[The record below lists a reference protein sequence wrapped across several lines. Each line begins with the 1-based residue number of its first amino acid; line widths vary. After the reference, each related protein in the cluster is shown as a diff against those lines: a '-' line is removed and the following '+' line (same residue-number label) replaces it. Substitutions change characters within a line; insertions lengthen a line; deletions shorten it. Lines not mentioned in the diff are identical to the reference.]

1 MAALGRKETE
11 MATMA
16 DAKEA
21 KIREPEEIG
30 IDEIEGFKIG
40 HAQDER
46 GATGC
51 TVVLC
56 ERGAVAGVD
65 VRGRA
70 PATRETDLLRA
81 DNTVERVHAVML
93 SGGSAFGLDACAG
106 AMAFL
111 EERGVGFDAGVA
123 VVPIVCGASLFDLV
137 VGDAKARPD
146 KAMGYAA
153 CENAGKDAPAE
164 GNVGAGTGATV
175 GKYLGPARMMKSG
188 LGIYAM
194 RAGDVKCG
202 ALVAVNALGDVF
214 DADTGQAI
222 AGLLNEDGTALVRT
236 ERILYAE
243 MGARR
248 EVFSG
253 NTTLGC
259 VLTNARLTKPEA
271 GRLASAAHNGF
282 ARAIRPVHTSAD
294 GDAIF
299 ALSAGEAEA
308 SPDALGSLAALV
320 MARAV
325 ARAVRAAKSA
335 YGLIGAAG
343 L

>member
-1 MAALGRKETE
+1 
-11 MATMA
+11 MA
-16 DAKEA
+16 DM
-21 KIREPEEIG
+21 REIG
-30 IDEIEGFKIG
+30 IEEIEGFKIG
-40 HAQDER
+40 HAQDEK

-56 ERGAVAGVD
+56 AQGAIAGVA

-70 PATRETDLLRA
+70 PATRETDLLRPE
-81 DNTVERVHAVML
+81 NTVERVHAVML

-111 EERGVGFDAGVA
+111 EERGIGFDARIT
-123 VVPIVCGASLFDLV
+123 VVPIVCGASLFDLF
-137 VGDAKARPD
+137 VGDPGARPD

-153 CENAGKDAPAE
+153 CENAGAGAVAE

-188 LGIYAM
+188 FGAYAL
-194 RAGDVKCG
+194 RNGDLKCG
-202 ALVAVNALGDVF
+202 AVAAVNALGDVF
-214 DADTGQAI
+214 DADTGRAI
-222 AGLLNEDGTALVRT
+222 AGLLNEERTALAGT
-236 ERILYAE
+236 ERLMYRDICAKRE
-243 MGARR
+243 MFG
-248 EVFSG
+248 G

-259 VLTNARLTKPEA
+259 ILTNARLTKAEA
-271 GRLASAAHNGF
+271 GALASVAHDGF
-282 ARAIRPVHTSAD
+282 ARAIRPVHTTAD

-299 ALSAGEAEA
+299 ALSAGDAAA
-308 SPDALGSLAALV
+308 SRDALGALAALV

-325 ARAVRAAKSA
+325 ARAARAAKSA
-335 YGLIGAAG
+335 YGLIGADA

>member
-1 MAALGRKETE
+1 MK
-11 MATMA
+11 
-16 DAKEA
+16 
-21 KIREPEEIG
+21 EIG

-40 HAQDER
+40 HAQDAP

-56 ERGAVAGVD
+56 ERGAIAGVA

-70 PATRETDLLRA
+70 PATRETDLLRPE
-81 DNTVERVHAVML
+81 NTVERVHAVML

-111 EERGVGFDAGVA
+111 EERGIGFDAHFA
-123 VVPIVCGASLFDLV
+123 VVPIVCGASLFDLA
-137 VGDAKARPD
+137 VGDPSARPD
-146 KAMGYAA
+146 RAMGYAA
-153 CENAGKDAPAE
+153 CENAGAGTLAE

-188 LGIYAM
+188 FGAYALQVG
-194 RAGDVKCG
+194 AVKCG
-202 ALVAVNALGDVF
+202 ALAAVNALGDVF
-214 DADTGQAI
+214 DADTGRAI
-222 AGLLNEDGTALVRT
+222 AGLLNEDGTALACT
-236 ERILYAE
+236 EDRMCLDV
-243 MGARR
+243 GAKR
-248 EVFSG
+248 ELFGG

-259 VLTNARLTKPEA
+259 VLTNARLEKSA
-271 GRLASAAHNGF
+271 ACALASAAHDGF
-282 ARAIRPVHTSAD
+282 ARAIRPVHTAAD

-299 ALSAGEAEA
+299 ALSAGEETA
-308 SPDALGSLAALV
+308 SADALGALAALV

-325 ARAVRAAKSA
+325 ARAARAARPA
-335 YGLIGAAG
+335 YGLLAANA